1 MKRPAMKFPANT
13 RCGGRPMQSRRS
25 IVPTDVAAGEYL
37 LQIEDPL
44 RQQDERGNPFLAY
57 AGKHV
62 VSAYEAGHLAGM
74 EQAAVI
80 ADRLEREKERDSE
93 AAEFADHRQQN
104 WNYATGARLVANA
117 IRAAKEGV

>member
-1 MKRPAMKFPANT
+1 M
-13 RCGGRPMQSRRS
+13 
-25 IVPTDVAAGEYL
+25 PTDAAAGEYL

-62 VSAYEAGHLAGM
+62 VSAYEAGRLAGM

-80 ADRLEREKERDSE
+80 LDAIAEYG
-93 AAEFADHRQQN
+93 AA
-104 WNYATGARLVANA
+104 TA
-117 IRAAKEGV
+117 IRAAKEGA